1 MGARKSRSGVAG
13 GAGRPPPVVKIAK
26 ILPVSCPT
34 VVAFVSGLI
43 EYRADLGVYTMKYHG
58 GASSSARF
66 VSFTSVWLVA
76 GFEDFVWLVP
86 GPQIVAS
93 SGWPRLCR
101 LVPGRRRYQR
111 SDLVLPPEAM
121 VG

>member
-26 ILPVSCPT
+26 IRPVSCPT

-43 EYRADLGVYTMKYHG
+43 EYKADLGVYTMKYHG

-66 VSFTSVWLVA
+66 VPFTSVRLVA

-86 GPQIVAS
+86 GPQIVAILAGRGLTGWCRVVAVI
-93 SGWPRLCR
+93 SGRIWFCP
-101 LVPGRRRYQR
+101 
-111 SDLVLPPEAM
+111 
-121 VG
+121 